1 MKITSMGGQVPALF
15 ADMLNQPH
23 LLIAGASG
31 SGKSVLLN
39 GLVCAILRHHP
50 NQMQMILIDPKKRS
64 LTNMP
69 GCLTRSATP
78 RSTATS

>member
-39 GLVCAILRHHP
+39 GLVCATCSFAGI
-50 NQMQMILIDPKKRS
+50 S
-64 LTNMP
+64 L
-69 GCLTRSATP
+69 
-78 RSTATS
+78 